1 MGDPTETAPFLAE
14 KKASQVHSRI
24 GTSWTLGA
32 DTIVVINEEMLGKPK
47 SQEEAKRMLCLLGG
61 REHKVITGFCIL
73 NPSGTV
79 VHSEAVTTQV
89 RIKRLS
95 ELEIEA
101 YISTGEP
108 YDKAGSYAIQGI
120 GSFMVQAITG
130 SYTNVV
136 GMPLCALIKALVSV
150 GALKGYPLSNNL

>member
-14 KKASQVHSRI
+14 KKAAQVHSRI
-24 GTSWTLGA
+24 GASWTLGA

-47 SQEEAKRMLCLLGG
+47 NEEEAKRMLCLLGG

-73 NPSGTV
+73 NPSGIA

-89 RIKRLS
+89 RIKKLS
-95 ELEIEA
+95 EQEIDA

-136 GMPLCALIKALVSV
+136 GLPLCALIKALVSV
-150 GALKGYPLSNNL
+150 GALKGFPLTNNL